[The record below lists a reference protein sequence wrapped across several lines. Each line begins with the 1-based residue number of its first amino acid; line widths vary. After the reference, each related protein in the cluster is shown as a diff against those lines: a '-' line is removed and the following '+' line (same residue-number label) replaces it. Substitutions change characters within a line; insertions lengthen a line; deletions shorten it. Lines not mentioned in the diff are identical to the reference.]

1 MVHLFLLLCLCFA
14 VVSPSAAEDIPL
26 MTCDSLPVVQVGVAN
41 MKFLF
46 LLDTAATSML
56 NLKSFAFGEA
66 QNISVISWSGMHET
80 KGQKVTISDLLIGE
94 HHLRNL
100 TLSAVDLSA
109 IGRAC
114 GSQID
119 GIMGIDVLR
128 RLGAVVDLKSHV
140 AQLPTD
146 SDTAPSRVSELDARL
161 AVCAQAFNRADE
173 KVVYDCLDPA
183 VVVFTEIGDFYGR
196 EAAMKYYR
204 QRRQDQH
211 SRDKLVITPRAHHLL
226 GEAIWV
232 EYELRGIVGQH
243 TVVSRGTALCR
254 KTGGNWRILHLNSSP
269 PPCDAMPPA
278 SP

>member
-1 MVHLFLLLCLCFA
+1 MVFRFLLLSLCLA
-14 VVSPSAAEDIPL
+14 LVSPIAAEDIPL
-26 MTCDSLPVVQVGVAN
+26 MTCDGLPVVQVGMAD

-56 NLKSFAFGEA
+56 NLKSFASGEA
-66 QNISVISWSGMHET
+66 QNIAVTSWSGTHET
-80 KGQKVTISDLLIGE
+80 KGQKVTISDLLVGE

-114 GSQID
+114 GHQID

-140 AQLPTD
+140 AQLPMD
-146 SDTAPSRVSELDARL
+146 SDTAPSRVSELDERL
-161 AVCAQAFNRADE
+161 AACAQAFNRADE
-173 KVVYDCLDPA
+173 KVFRDCLDPA

-196 EAAMKYYR
+196 EAAMKYYLHR
-204 QRRQDQH
+204 CHDQH
-211 SRDKLVITPRAHHLL
+211 SRCELVITPRAHHLL

-232 EYELRGIVGQH
+232 EYELRVMAGQQ
-243 TVVSRGTALCR
+243 TVVARGTALCR
-254 KTGGNWRILHLNSSP
+254 KTEGNWRILHLNSSP
-269 PPCDAMPPA
+269 PPSDPRPLA